1 MESSKLKIFFF
12 CYGNVYMLRGERE
25 GAKLREEKQGGRRER
40 YHHVSPRGKGR
51 GRKEGAKNDS
61 VWI

>member
-1 MESSKLKIFFF
+1 
-12 CYGNVYMLRGERE
+12 MLRGERE